1 MPKYP
6 LEGVKITDLTLV
18 WIGPYATKL
27 LAQMGAE
34 VIKVEPPDLDL
45 TRTIGT
51 PFSPGERPYN
61 EAAYFN
67 NYNRDKYDLAL
78 DLSKPQ
84 AIEIV
89 KRLIARS
96 DIFIE
101 NARPDVIEKIGLTYE
116 VVRKIK
122 PDIIMLSMPGFGRVG
137 PEKYRLGYGP
147 TVELMGGLVNS
158 SGYEDGPPQRS
169 GVSFGDP
176 IGAVVTVGAIVS
188 ALHYRRR
195 TGKGQYIILT
205 QREAMICQLGEM
217 MLDWQMNE
225 RTWPRMANRH
235 PSMAPHSCY
244 PCKDENT
251 WVTIAVTTAEEWKR
265 FCEAIGNPPW
275 TAEER
280 FSDELSRRKNQAEL
294 DKLIEEWTIQYTPY
308 EVMNTLQHAG
318 VAAGPVLSC
327 KGLFEDPHMRARNFY
342 ELVTH
347 PEAGTHFYD
356 GFPWKLSETPGYTRR
371 PAPLFGEHNEYVLG
385 EILGMSKEEIARL
398 AEEKVTCTTPL
409 QEDVAT

>member
-18 WIGPYATKL
+18 WAGPYATKL

-51 PFSPGERPYN
+51 PPWAGERLHN
-61 EAAYFN
+61 QSAYFN
-67 NYNRDKYDLAL
+67 NYNRDKYEIVL

-101 NARPDVIEKIGLTYE
+101 NARRDVIEKIGLTYE
-116 VVRKIK
+116 VVRGIK
-122 PDIIMLSMPGFGRVG
+122 PDIIMVSMPGFGVEG
-137 PEKYRLGYGP
+137 PDKYRLGYGP
-147 TVELMGGLVNS
+147 TVELMGGLVGS

-176 IGAVVTVGAIVS
+176 IASVSTVGAILS

-195 TGKGQYIILT
+195 TGKGQYIVVA
-205 QREAMICQLGEM
+205 QREVMTCHLGEM
-217 MLDWQMNE
+217 MLECQMNE
-225 RTWPRMANRH
+225 RTWPQMANRH

-244 PCKDENT
+244 RCKDENT
-251 WVTIAVTTAEEWKR
+251 WVTIAVATAEEWKS

-280 FSDELSRRKNQAEL
+280 FSDDLSRRKNQAEM
-294 DKLIEEWTIQYTPY
+294 DKLIEEWTIQRTPY
-308 EVMNTLQHAG
+308 EVMHILQRAG
-318 VAAGPVLSC
+318 VAAGPVMSC
-327 KGLFEDPHMRARNFY
+327 KDLSEDPHMRDRGFY
-342 ELVTH
+342 ESLTH
-347 PEAGTHFYD
+347 PECGTHFYD

-371 PAPLFGEHNEYVLG
+371 PAPLFAEHNEYVLG
-385 EILGMSKEEIARL
+385 EILGMSKQEIARL
-398 AEEKVTCTTPL
+398 AEDKVTYTDPL
-409 QEDVAT
+409 PKGVA